1 MMLRKTV
8 VCAIVAALVIV
19 PSPAVAQ
26 TPVTLR
32 VMHWTNSMVKGSDW
46 WDQITGGFEQAHPGV
61 TIESN
66 YVAFP
71 QYLPSLE
78 AMTAG
83 GELPD
88 VFFGHVKSAELG
100 RAGVAVN
107 YKDVFADAFFAN
119 FFPGPLRQFTFD
131 NGSVYAVP
139 WTAQIFGVFAN
150 DTIMDQLGLK
160 APDTWDELVAMAPTI
175 KAAGYVPL
183 VWGNQARNVCP
194 DFLLP
199 LVTQSGG
206 DVYALDDLTNPNIS
220 WDSQPVKDALALL
233 QRLSKAGVFIDGI
246 NGVSENQGWQI
257 AYQGKAAMLYT
268 GSWVPSDIETNAPRD
283 FADHY
288 SVHKVPALKAGDVH
302 WTGDGSGEGW
312 VVNAK
317 GPNKDLAIEFLRY
330 LFSDQVYPSH
340 ITGAQNMPSMPT
352 AVDRLTNK
360 KVQEMTGW
368 LTTDGTDHIL
378 FGQGSWDAVSNVC
391 QAILD
396 GSTTPEQGAA
406 QIQRDVLAT
415 RSHS

>member
-1 MMLRKTV
+1 MKLRTIV
-8 VCAIVAALVIV
+8 VCAMLAGLLIV
-19 PSPAVAQ
+19 PSPTLAQ
-26 TPVTLR
+26 TPVTLK
-32 VMHWTNSMVKGSDW
+32 VMHWTSTMVAGTDW
-46 WDQITGGFEQAHPGV
+46 WDQITKGFENAHPGV

-88 VFFGHVKSAELG
+88 VFFGHVKAAQLG

-107 YKDVFADAFFAN
+107 YKDVFDDAFFN
-119 FFPGPLRQFTFD
+119 KFFPGPLKQFTFD
-131 NGSVYAVP
+131 NGRVYAVP
-139 WTAQIFGVFAN
+139 WSAQIFGIFTN
-150 DTIMDQLGLK
+150 DTIMSKLGLT
-160 APDTWDELVAMAPTI
+160 APDTWDDLVAMAPTI

-194 DFLLP
+194 DFFLP
-199 LVTQSGG
+199 LVTQNGG
-206 DVYALDDLTNPNIS
+206 DVYALDDLTDPNAS
-220 WDSQPVKDALALL
+220 WDSQPVKDGLALL
-233 QRLSKAGVFIDGI
+233 QKLSKAGVFIDGI

-268 GSWVPSDIETNAPRD
+268 GSWVPADIETNAPRD

-288 SVHKVPALKAGDVH
+288 SVHKVPAVKSGDPH

-312 VVNAK
+312 VVNAN
-317 GPNKDLAIEFLRY
+317 GANKDLAIEFVRY
-330 LFSDQVYPSH
+330 LLSDSVYPIH
-340 ITGAQNMPSMPT
+340 ITGSQTMPSMPS
-352 AVDRLTNK
+352 AVDRLTNP

-378 FGQGSWDAVSNVC
+378 YGQGSWDAVSNVC

-396 GSTTPEQGAA
+396 GSTTPDAGAA